1 HEAAVIQTV
10 VDTISDNL
18 LSPKSNIDEV
28 EEFVGMTDRVKD
40 LISRL
45 EIGTGGVRMV
55 GIWGVGVGGKTTLAT
70 SVYMKIKD
78 RFQGYCII
86 DNIRE
91 ESSKH
96 SLKTLQEKLLKVVL
110 KTKVEVESE
119 EQGKRMIRERLSDS
133 NVLILLDDAD
143 DRNQLEALA
152 GSHKWFGDG
161 SRIIITTRDEHVLR
175 TRKVDHISS
184 VTLLSQDERSQIFKK
199 HTYNE
204 EEPLKDYGKLSLR
217 VVSYAGG
224 LPLALKV
231 LGIRVL
237 IQKALITIDLCGK
250 FDMHDLVQEMGH
262 YIVRGYHPKNPE
274 KHSRVWKREEINNM
288 YFGDTT
294 SLRYIYWLYYP
305 ASPFPE
311 IFQFKNRVVF
321 KNLVVLKLYE
331 YATRTLEGLQ
341 GLLVASQVIGEYTSS
356 EEPMKLLPYF
366 TSFFI
371 TMIPIGMKKRVD
383 ALSKLIALEFEHMGK
398 KSL

>member
-1 HEAAVIQTV
+1 HEAAIIQTV

-18 LSPKSNIDEV
+18 LSPKSNIDED

-119 EQGKRMIRERLSDS
+119 EQGKRMIRERLSHS

-184 VTLLSQDERSQIFKK
+184 VTLLSQDEGSQIFKK
-199 HTYNE
+199 HAYNE

-294 SLRYIYWLYYP
+294 SVKENDNIEAIEYDSDGYPSHICMIFSNMKKLRWLKVTMNKGKCAEGPYFLCNELRYIYWLYYP

-341 GLLVASQVIGEYTSS
+341 
-356 EEPMKLLPYF
+356 
-366 TSFFI
+366 
-371 TMIPIGMKKRVD
+371 
-383 ALSKLIALEFEHMGK
+383 
-398 KSL
+398 